1 MGRTVTGM
9 AEIAQTVASI
19 EWIVLGVIVYVKLRQ
34 WNKRLSCLHDQMK
47 ADVEKWGDGD
57 G

>member
-1 MGRTVTGM
+1 M

-19 EWIVLGVIVYVKLRQ
+19 EWIVLGVIVFVKLRQ

-47 ADVEKWGDGD
+47 ADIEKWGDVD